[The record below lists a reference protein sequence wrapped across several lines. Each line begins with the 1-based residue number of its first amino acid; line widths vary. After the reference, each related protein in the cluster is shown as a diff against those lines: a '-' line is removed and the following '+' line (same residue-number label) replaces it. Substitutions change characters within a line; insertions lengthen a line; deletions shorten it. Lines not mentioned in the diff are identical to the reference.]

1 MSPDNKSDFD
11 LRKWYLSIVQM
22 KQSLYQQCS
31 QKVSRVGRLSLL
43 LPLECNLP
51 LIESS
56 WN

>member
-51 LIESS
+51 LTESS